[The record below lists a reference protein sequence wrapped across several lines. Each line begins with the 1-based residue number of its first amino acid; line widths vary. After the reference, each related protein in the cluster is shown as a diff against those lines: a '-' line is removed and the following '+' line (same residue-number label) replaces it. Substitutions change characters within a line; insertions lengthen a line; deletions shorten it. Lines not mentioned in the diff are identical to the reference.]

1 MSFRSQKNLRTFN
14 NDSTDFNISEMS
26 SNAVNKTLEV
36 KKLFETLRNQRIL
49 EKCLNRELGKGLFL
63 AKRQT
68 SKVITSKLKNKLKN
82 ETRTL
87 ILQIADRVQNDA
99 EKAKLKK
106 RILKLQNEVDNRK
119 KSSDRQKSIFRE
131 KLRCSNF
138 SAENINKNLRQSE
151 KTVERLRKDAEEKI
165 KKEKENAFLNA
176 KIENLV
182 AEMDKGKKM
191 NDLLTEQKL
200 KFENEL
206 SEKERQISSKN
217 KRLASL
223 FNSLEESRTS
233 AARKIN
239 DRFLREQ
246 ERIEEMN
253 SIHRSEINE
262 LEAVISRRD
271 EEIKELLS

>member
-68 SKVITSKLKNKLKN
+68 SKN

-191 NDLLTEQKL
+191 V
-200 KFENEL
+200 
-206 SEKERQISSKN
+206 RM
-217 KRLASL
+217 
-223 FNSLEESRTS
+223 
-233 AARKIN
+233 KI
-239 DRFLREQ
+239 
-246 ERIEEMN
+246 
-253 SIHRSEINE
+253 
-262 LEAVISRRD
+262 
-271 EEIKELLS
+271 